1 MAIILDRKKEELYS
15 AQISD
20 MCKRRL
26 LGYAET
32 FRELSQSFNRE
43 FTCNGS
49 DRQSILDARKFW
61 ESRQVICSNL
71 NEVSQIIQK
80 VAGEVFSFQPLEERK
95 RKVLIH
101 ALRAEGIIVEDI
113 CYIPNAAGSKALGI
127 TMYTEVKGGRQA
139 REVADMVS
147 VLLRQSVEVSVTS
160 PYLVDRQSRSFIFV
174 TEAKYI
180 ALTGYARVVKED
192 ETISGDNY
200 SFLESER
207 GKMTVILSDGT
218 GSGEKASGDSEKVL
232 DLMEKMLE
240 AGYAMETAVN
250 LVNSALFAE
259 GEEQNHPTLDICDIN
274 LYDGSCEF
282 CKVGGSAS
290 FVKREKQVR
299 IIEGGSLPLGIF
311 QTVQLQQN
319 RFRLQSGDI
328 IILMSDGVLDALG
341 ECDYENAMEQA
352 ISELTEQ
359 NPGVIAERLLQL
371 AIRAGKGH
379 IRDDMTIL
387 VAGIWEK
394 SENA

>member
-1 MAIILDRKKEELYS
+1 MAIILDRKKEDLYS
-15 AQISD
+15 TQVSD
-20 MCKRRL
+20 MCRHRL
-26 LGYAET
+26 LNYADT
-32 FRELSQSFNRE
+32 FSELAKSFNRE
-43 FTCNGS
+43 FTYSGN

-71 NEVSQIIQK
+71 DEVSRIIRT
-80 VAGEVFSFQPLEERK
+80 VAGEVFSFQPLEDKK
-95 RKVLIH
+95 RKILVH
-101 ALRAEGIIVEDI
+101 ALRAEGIVVEDI
-113 CYIPNAAGSKALGI
+113 CYIPNVAGDKAVGI
-127 TMYTEVKGGRQA
+127 TMYTEKKGGIHA
-139 REVADMVS
+139 GEVADMLS
-147 VLLRQSVEVSVTS
+147 VLLRENIEVSVTS

-180 ALTGYARVVKED
+180 ALTGFARVVKED

-207 GKMTVILSDGT
+207 GKLTMILSDGT

-232 DLMEKMLE
+232 DLLEKMLE
-240 AGYAMETAVN
+240 AGYSMDTAVN

-274 LYDGSCEF
+274 LYDGTCEF
-282 CKVGGSAS
+282 CKVGGAAS

-311 QTVQLQQN
+311 QSVQLQQN

-328 IILMSDGVLDALG
+328 VILMSDGVLDAFG
-341 ECDYENAMEQA
+341 DCEYENAMERA
-352 ISELTEQ
+352 ISELEEE

-371 AIRAGKGH
+371 AIRVGKGH

-387 VAGIWEK
+387 VAGVWEK

>member
-1 MAIILDRKKEELYS
+1 
-15 AQISD
+15 
-20 MCKRRL
+20 
-26 LGYAET
+26 
-32 FRELSQSFNRE
+32 
-43 FTCNGS
+43 
-49 DRQSILDARKFW
+49 
-61 ESRQVICSNL
+61 
-71 NEVSQIIQK
+71 
-80 VAGEVFSFQPLEERK
+80 
-95 RKVLIH
+95 
-101 ALRAEGIIVEDI
+101 
-113 CYIPNAAGSKALGI
+113 
-127 TMYTEVKGGRQA
+127 
-139 REVADMVS
+139 
-147 VLLRQSVEVSVTS
+147 
-160 PYLVDRQSRSFIFV
+160 
-174 TEAKYI
+174 
-180 ALTGYARVVKED
+180 
-192 ETISGDNY
+192 
-200 SFLESER
+200 
-207 GKMTVILSDGT
+207 
-218 GSGEKASGDSEKVL
+218 
-232 DLMEKMLE
+232 
-240 AGYAMETAVN
+240 METAVN